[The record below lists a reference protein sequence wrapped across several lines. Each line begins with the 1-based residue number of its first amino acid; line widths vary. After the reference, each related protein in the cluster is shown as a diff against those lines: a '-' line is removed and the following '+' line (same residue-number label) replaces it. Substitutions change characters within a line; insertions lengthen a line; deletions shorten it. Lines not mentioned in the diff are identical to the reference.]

1 MKAFIEALEDY
12 QRAGLDFVSE
22 EVDKSD
28 VKTQTGVKTVL
39 VRRREYIYN
48 LTLQDLT
55 NTQVKALVAL
65 LEAKENTR
73 PYSRITIPVNLF
85 TGYIGKGVNDI
96 QFNFDSDKMNTDEN
110 EQGWTIVLP
119 VQEIEVL

>member
-55 NTQVKALVAL
+55 NAQVKELVSL

-73 PYSRITIPVNLF
+73 PYTRITIPANLF

>member
-12 QRAGLDFVSE
+12 QRAGLDLVSKKT
-22 EVDKSD
+22 DKSD
-28 VKTQTGVKTVL
+28 TKTQTGVITVL

>member
-55 NTQVKALVAL
+55 NTQVKELVSL

>member
-73 PYSRITIPVNLF
+73 PYSRIVIPVNLF

>member
-1 MKAFIEALEDY
+1 M
-12 QRAGLDFVSE
+12 
-22 EVDKSD
+22 
-28 VKTQTGVKTVL
+28 
-39 VRRREYIYN
+39 RRREYIYS